1 VTNLLPLLV
10 DHLKNIKGWS
20 SRRKLIILSIDDY
33 CNVRLDSKAS
43 RKVMAYGLIK
53 STSRF
58 DCYDA
63 LETREDLEMLYDV
76 LSSVKSGNSQFAV
89 FTPFVVC
96 ANLDFVKMKGE
107 DYKGYQLE
115 ELPESFNKMSVYYP
129 KAYQGTWSLWKEGVR
144 SGLMQPEFH
153 GREHFNLKFFVRL
166 LKERNHELMIA
177 IEHRSLACLPGHD
190 APPGGWTASFG
201 FWDIDEDTKE
211 FSEIIRSGLA
221 CFREVFGYD
230 ATVFT
235 APAQQFPVSMEKDLA
250 GFGLKAFDR
259 PFYQA
264 RHLGGGKFRRQIT
277 FTGYDKAKDLV
288 YLVRNVVFE
297 PTSSNIDHVAKAMQ
311 QIEAAFRWNRPAI
324 ISSHRV
330 NFCGHIDPANRAKGL
345 GDLRELLK
353 KIVEK
358 WPDVEFMSAGELSD
372 LIRASHG
379 VA

>member
-1 VTNLLPLLV
+1 MAKSLLNAV
-10 DHLKNIKGWS
+10 KNIFGWKI
-20 SRRKLIILSIDDY
+20 RKRIIVIQVDDY
-33 CNVRLDSKAS
+33 GNVRLASHHARNALEKAVDNS
-43 RKVMAYGLIK
+43 A
-53 STSRF
+53 SRF
-58 DCYDA
+58 DRYDS
-63 LETREDLEMLYDV
+63 LETSEDLEMLYDA
-76 LSSVKSGNSQFAV
+76 LSSIKDGSNRNAV
-89 FTPFVVC
+89 FTPFSLPI
-96 ANLDFVKMKGE
+96 NLDFENVKK
-107 DYKGYQLE
+107 YKYQE
-115 ELPESFNKMSVYYP
+115 YKFEPLPETFQKLTALYP
-129 KAYQGTWSLWKEGVR
+129 KSYEGAWLLWEQGIRE
-144 SGLMQPEFH
+144 GLMRPQFH
-153 GREHFNLKFFVRL
+153 GREHFNLRLFERL
-166 LKERNHELMIA
+166 LADKNRELMTS
-177 IEHRSLACLPGHD
+177 IEHRSLACLPGND

-201 FWDIDEDTKE
+201 FWDIDDTRI
-211 FSEIIRSGLA
+211 FPEIIRSGLA

-235 APAQQFPVSMEKDLA
+235 APAQQFPVSMEKDLT

-264 RHLGGGKFRRQIT
+264 RHQGGGKFRRQIT

-297 PTSSNIDHVAKAMQ
+297 PTSSNIDHVSKAMQ
-311 QIEAAFRWNRPAI
+311 QIEAAFRWNKPAI

-345 GDLRELLK
+345 GDLRVLLR
-353 KIVEK
+353 KIVDK